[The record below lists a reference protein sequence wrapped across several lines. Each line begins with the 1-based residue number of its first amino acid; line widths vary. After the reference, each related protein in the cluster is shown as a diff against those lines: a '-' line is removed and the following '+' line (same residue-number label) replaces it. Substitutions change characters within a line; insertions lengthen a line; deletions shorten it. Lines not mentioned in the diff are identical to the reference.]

1 LTSGDVG
8 KMDAL
13 GLGPSQ
19 SNIACNSVQDLQGHL
34 HHLLAAKTT
43 DTRAEHTST
52 NFELLSHA
60 AFYLVSESD
69 NGALASTGAG
79 TEPNS
84 SPATRTVIA
93 SDTVQN
99 QPADDPAL
107 QKTVAKH
114 LTSAIGV
121 VDHSTWTVREVTRGV
136 QGWQFTYICK
146 DSLQAWNRANAKN
159 TERPVIASYSNGNG
173 FDPINLCKQKH
184 LLFHLVPPTALGGLG
199 TDCIYSPPRVRLPGD
214 PLDRILQVQSKHH
227 SEIRAYTAS

>member
-1 LTSGDVG
+1 
-8 KMDAL
+8 MDAL
-13 GLGPSQ
+13 GLGSSQ
-19 SNIACNSVQDLQGHL
+19 SNIACNSAQDLQSHL

-43 DTRAEHTST
+43 DTRAEHASVS
-52 NFELLSHA
+52 FELLSHA
-60 AFYLVSESD
+60 AFHLVSESE
-69 NGALASTGAG
+69 NSALASTGAG
-79 TEPNS
+79 TELNS

-93 SDTVQN
+93 ADTVQN

-159 TERPVIASYSNGNG
+159 PERPVIANYSNGAG
-173 FDPINLCKQKH
+173 FDPINLCKQTY
-184 LLFHLVPPTALGGLG
+184 LVFCLVSPTRIFEDRHSSYIQLA
-199 TDCIYSPPRVRLPGD
+199 PRSIAAERS
-214 PLDRILQVQSKHH
+214 QSRSLSLAEA
-227 SEIRAYTAS
+227 SE